1 MKTAILVKI
10 DINED
15 SKTVLVNTEF
25 VDVSATKEK
34 QTELQKIYELLDCQ
48 TIDIIGTGKVDIYID
63 DEGLLFEDNPV
74 LKFPL
79 YGKEIT
85 IAGNF
90 LFSNGID
97 DEGETVWFNEDR
109 VQDQIRMNKIQSSIS
124 RAKLLGFT
132 DV

>member
-1 MKTAILVKI
+1 MKTAILVKM

-15 SKTVLVNTEF
+15 LKTVSVNVEY
-25 VDVSATKEK
+25 VDISATKEK
-34 QTELQKIYELLDCQ
+34 QTQLQKIYELLDCQ

-63 DEGLLFEDNPV
+63 DEGLLVEDNPV
-74 LKFPL
+74 LGLTL
-79 YGKEIT
+79 YGKEMT

-90 LFSNGID
+90 LFSNGVD
-97 DEGETVWFNEDR
+97 GDGETIWFNKDR

-124 RAKLLGFT
+124 RAKLLGFA